1 MANDVAFELQRIE
14 KELHELN
21 RKLDRLCRASI
32 FSIDKNVEPEKWS
45 EVELAQD

>member
-21 RKLDRLCRASI
+21 KKLDRLCRASI
-32 FSIDKNVEPEKWS
+32 FSIEKRAKSDPEPEI
-45 EVELAQD
+45 ELAED